1 MNDFSIIQLLL
12 FTMVILTLLNGIIF
26 FKKLIKLQQETN
38 QLLLKILTK
47 DKNLKKLE
55 KNLVL
60 IYTGIKR
67 TAHEIAKT
75 YANKLTTINKN
86 YNLIYIRIP

>member
-47 DKNLKKLE
+47 DKNLKKSDAMSSEDLE
-55 KNLVL
+55 K
-60 IYTGIKR
+60 IK
-67 TAHEIAKT
+67 HE
-75 YANKLTTINKN
+75 YLKN
-86 YNLIYIRIP
+86 MK

>member
-47 DKNLKKLE
+47 DKNVKKSDAMSSEDLE
-55 KNLVL
+55 K
-60 IYTGIKR
+60 IK
-67 TAHEIAKT
+67 HE
-75 YANKLTTINKN
+75 YLKN
-86 YNLIYIRIP
+86 MK

>member
-47 DKNLKKLE
+47 NKDVKKSDAMSSEDLE
-55 KNLVL
+55 K
-60 IYTGIKR
+60 IK
-67 TAHEIAKT
+67 HE
-75 YANKLTTINKN
+75 YLKN
-86 YNLIYIRIP
+86 MK

>member
-38 QLLLKILTK
+38 QLLLKILTQ
-47 DKNLKKLE
+47 DKNVKKSDAMSSEDLE
-55 KNLVL
+55 K
-60 IYTGIKR
+60 IK
-67 TAHEIAKT
+67 HE
-75 YANKLTTINKN
+75 YLKN
-86 YNLIYIRIP
+86 MK

>member
-38 QLLLKILTK
+38 QLLLKILAK
-47 DKNLKKLE
+47 DKNLKKSDAMSSEELE
-55 KNLVL
+55 K
-60 IYTGIKR
+60 IK
-67 TAHEIAKT
+67 HE
-75 YANKLTTINKN
+75 YLKN
-86 YNLIYIRIP
+86 MK

>member
-47 DKNLKKLE
+47 DKNVKKSDAMSSEELE
-55 KNLVL
+55 K
-60 IYTGIKR
+60 IK
-67 TAHEIAKT
+67 HE
-75 YANKLTTINKN
+75 YLKN
-86 YNLIYIRIP
+86 MK

>member
-38 QLLLKILTK
+38 QLLLKILAK
-47 DKNLKKLE
+47 DKNVKKSDAMSSEELE
-55 KNLVL
+55 K
-60 IYTGIKR
+60 IK
-67 TAHEIAKT
+67 HE
-75 YANKLTTINKN
+75 YLKN
-86 YNLIYIRIP
+86 MK

>member
-47 DKNLKKLE
+47 DKNLKKSDAMSSEDLE
-55 KNLVL
+55 K
-60 IYTGIKR
+60 IKP
-67 TAHEIAKT
+67 E
-75 YANKLTTINKN
+75 YLKN
-86 YNLIYIRIP
+86 MK

>member
-1 MNDFSIIQLLL
+1 MNDFSIMQLLL

-47 DKNLKKLE
+47 DKSIKKSDAMSSEDLE
-55 KNLVL
+55 K
-60 IYTGIKR
+60 IK
-67 TAHEIAKT
+67 HE
-75 YANKLTTINKN
+75 YLKN
-86 YNLIYIRIP
+86 MK

>member
-12 FTMVILTLLNGIIF
+12 FTMAILTLLNGIIF

-47 DKNLKKLE
+47 DKNIKKSDAMLSEDLE
-55 KNLVL
+55 K
-60 IYTGIKR
+60 IK
-67 TAHEIAKT
+67 HE
-75 YANKLTTINKN
+75 YLKN
-86 YNLIYIRIP
+86 MK